1 MEMFNKI
8 KIKIGDETDIKTI
21 ESNTK
26 IMANETEHKTLKQS
40 VIHNGINEVLNN
52 PSLGWYYLAEI
63 DGNNAGQLMI
73 TREWSDC
80 NNGYFWWIQS
90 VFVKKEYRK
99 NGVYSILH
107 NHAKEK
113 AEKMC
118 AIGLRLYVDTRNK
131 SAQSVYKKLGMV
143 NSNYVFFEDN
153 WSKC

>member
-1 MEMFNKI
+1 MSRTNKL
-8 KIKIGDETDIKTI
+8 GCSCLGFVNYRTNFQFTS
-21 ESNTK
+21 SNHNIVILTK
-26 IMANETEHKTLKQS
+26 S
-40 VIHNGINEVLNN
+40 NGINEVLNN

-113 AEKMC
+113 AEKMG